1 MEFEP
6 TGAPMLMVK
15 LAKSSLDTNLRNG
28 IAIVSHNADRTGAP
42 LIALNIAREL
52 VKARAIPVAT
62 ISLEP
67 GELEPEF
74 AQLGPLFVARPRLT
88 PAYLLDPRAWAR
100 PVKRAIYVKDS
111 VWHDR
116 FWRRVTK
123 YLATQQIRYALC
135 NTVLS
140 GTAAIRLKH
149 AGLASIGL
157 VHEMPHSIR
166 ANRWTDHAAALIQG
180 VQSLVFP
187 CPQVQAA
194 FTGTFPI
201 GDKPSHVYP
210 QSCNTH
216 PEHLAA
222 EQRTASRS
230 ALRRRL
236 GLAGDDILILGCGGS
251 GDFRKGVDLFAHAA
265 REMAVS
271 STMSPT
277 QTPKI
282 VFAWAGHIGSGF
294 REWAEKDM
302 TELALPDRLIFLGPQ
317 QDMAPCFAAADL
329 FFLSSREDPFPTTVL
344 EAMAYGLPVVG
355 LAGSGGVEQQICEGV
370 GVIVPYGHVTS
381 AVKVL
386 RRLAEQPDE
395 RNRMARL
402 GRERI
407 ALSGGYPAYV
417 GNLIE
422 VLLGLPLV
430 EGCAKRSD
438 QGRRRA

>member
-1 MEFEP
+1 MPIAE
-6 TGAPMLMVK
+6 
-15 LAKSSLDTNLRNG
+15 SSPDTNLRHG
-28 IAIVSHNADRTGAP
+28 IAIVSHSADRTGAP

-52 VKARAIPVAT
+52 VKARATPVVI

-74 AQLGPLFVARPRLT
+74 AQLGRLFVARPRLS
-88 PAYLLDPRAWAR
+88 PAYLLDKRAWAR

-116 FWRRVTK
+116 FWRHVTK
-123 YLATQQIRYALC
+123 YLTTQQIQHALC

-140 GTAAIRLKH
+140 GAAAIRLKH

-166 ANRWTDHAAALIQG
+166 ANRWTDHTAALIEG

-194 FTGTFPI
+194 FTGAFPI
-201 GDKPSHVYP
+201 GDKPSYVYP
-210 QSCNTH
+210 QSCNIH
-216 PEHLAA
+216 PDHLAA
-222 EQRTASRS
+222 EQRTALRS
-230 ALRRRL
+230 ALRARL
-236 GLAGDDILILGCGGS
+236 GLTGDDILILGCGGS

-265 REMAVS
+265 REMTVS
-271 STMSPT
+271 STMSPM

-282 VFAWAGHIGSGF
+282 VFAWAGHIGSSF

-317 QDMAPCFAAADL
+317 QDTAPCFAAADL

-344 EAMAYGLPVVG
+344 EAMAFGLPVVG
-355 LAGSGGVEQQICEGV
+355 FAGSGGVEEQICEGV

-386 RRLAEQPDE
+386 RQLAEQPDE

-402 GRERI
+402 GQEKI
-407 ALSGGYPAYV
+407 ARSGGYHAYV

-422 VLLGLPLV
+422 VLLDLHLI
-430 EGCAKRSD
+430 EGSAKWSR
-438 QGRRRA
+438 QGTRRA